1 MSAWRNAL
9 ALLSLFV
16 LPARTRARAV
26 YDLLGTR
33 NTLSESSLYLN
44 LGYWERAETYEQACD
59 ALAHRLAESAG
70 LGPGD
75 EVLDVGFGFAAQD
88 LYWLE
93 TFRPARITGVN
104 VTPLQVA
111 VGRRRVAERGL
122 DHRIRLLPGSAVA
135 LPFAAACFDRVLAL
149 ETAFHFDTR
158 EAFFREAYRVLR
170 PGGRLALADVLPRAE
185 APRSAKWAV
194 AEFLGRSFWQI
205 PRANMYP
212 AGGYRA
218 RLEAAGFREA
228 RVVSIRDQVYGPFA
242 RHARSRLANPDVAA
256 RLDPLVRVLWRAS
269 VASDR
274 AWEGLDYVVALAVK
288 PQEAGQKSSTTAKE
302 QSGGDRGSLASRVGA
317 YGNSSNMTMNC
328 Q

>member
-16 LPARTRARAV
+16 LPGRARARVV

-44 LGYWERAETYEQACD
+44 LGYWERATTYEQACE

-75 EVLDVGFGFAAQD
+75 EVLDVGFGFASQD
-88 LYWLE
+88 LYWLGA
-93 TFRPARITGVN
+93 FRPARITGVN
-104 VTPLQVA
+104 ITPLQVA

-122 DHRIRLLPGSAVA
+122 DQRIRLLAGSAVA
-135 LPFAAACFDRVLAL
+135 LPFHTARFDRVVAL

-158 EAFFREAYRVLR
+158 EDFFREAYRVLG
-170 PGGRLALADVLPRAE
+170 PGGRLALADVLPRDP
-185 APRSAKWAV
+185 APRDTRWAV
-194 AEFLGRSFWQI
+194 AELLGRSFWQI

-212 AGGYRA
+212 AGPYRD
-218 RLEAAGFREA
+218 RLEAAGFRDV
-228 RVVSIRDQVYGPFA
+228 RIVSIREQVYLPFA
-242 RHARSRLANPDVAA
+242 RHARGRLAEPDVAA
-256 RLDPLVRVLWRAS
+256 RLDPLVRALWRAS

-274 AWEGLDYVVALAVK
+274 AWEGLDYVLAAGEK
-288 PQEAGQKSSTTAKE
+288 PTTA
-302 QSGGDRGSLASRVGA
+302 
-317 YGNSSNMTMNC
+317 
-328 Q
+328 

>member
-1 MSAWRNAL
+1 VSAWRNAL

-59 ALAHRLAESAG
+59 ALAHRLAESAEV
-70 LGPGD
+70 GPGA

-88 LYWLE
+88 LYWIE
-93 TFRPARITGVN
+93 AFEPARITGVN

-122 DHRIRLLPGSAVA
+122 EHRIRLLPGSAVA
-135 LPFAAACFDRVLAL
+135 LPFRAGCFDRVLAL

-158 EAFFREAYRVLR
+158 EDFFREAYRVLR
-170 PGGRLALADVLPRAE
+170 PGGRLALADVLPRAAGE
-185 APRSAKWAV
+185 APRSPKWAV

-205 PRANMYP
+205 PRVNMYP
-212 AGGYRA
+212 AAAYRA
-218 RLEAAGFREA
+218 RLEAAGFRDA
-228 RVVSIRDQVYGPFA
+228 RVVSIRDQVYPPFA
-242 RHARSRLANPDVAA
+242 RHARRRLAEPGVAA

-274 AWEGLDYVVALAVK
+274 AWAGLDYVLAGAAK
-288 PQEAGQKSSTTAKE
+288 PHDPGEKSTTTAQE
-302 QSGGDRGSLASRVGA
+302 RSGR
-317 YGNSSNMTMNC
+317 
-328 Q
+328 

>member
-1 MSAWRNAL
+1 VSAWRGAL

-16 LPARTRARAV
+16 LPARGRARAV
-26 YDLLGTR
+26 YELLGTR

-44 LGYWERAETYEQACD
+44 LGYWEGAETFEQACD

-93 TFRPARITGVN
+93 AFGPARITGVN

-122 DHRIRLLPGSAVA
+122 GNRIRLLPGSAVA
-135 LPFAAACFDRVLAL
+135 LPFRAARFDRVLAL

-158 EAFFREAYRVLR
+158 EDFFREAYRVLR
-170 PGGRLALADVLPRAE
+170 PGGGLALADVLPRD
-185 APRSAKWAV
+185 RGRRGVRWAV

-212 AGGYRA
+212 APAYGA
-218 RLEAAGFREA
+218 RLEAAGSRDV
-228 RVVSIRDQVYGPFA
+228 RVVSIRDRVYLPFA
-242 RHARSRLANPDVAA
+242 RHARGRLANPDVAA
-256 RLDPLVRVLWRAS
+256 RLDPLVRLLWRAS

-274 AWEGLDYVVALAVK
+274 VWEALDYVLAVAVK
-288 PQEAGQKSSTTAKE
+288 PEAGEKRATPPRIGPATAGRA
-302 QSGGDRGSLASRVGA
+302 SPLTRGRPGFAA
-317 YGNSSNMTMNC
+317 I
-328 Q
+328 